1 MFTGIIEKVGRLVE
15 WDKSSGGASLRI
27 SHDPWDVPPVKGD
40 SIAVQGVCLTVT
52 SCDRKEF
59 ACDVLDETLARSN
72 LKSKSSGAHLNLERA
87 LRAGDRLGG
96 HIISG
101 HVDGTG
107 RAISVTAAGRDQ
119 VLRIECGA
127 DLMTGIIEKG
137 SVACDGASLTVSAVG
152 PSWFDVNIIPFTW
165 QQTSLSHLRPD
176 DTVNIETDILGKYV
190 RHNLKGLESES
201 ARNITMEDLQRAGF
215 V

>member
-27 SHDPWDVPPVKGD
+27 SHDPWDVPPAKGE

-52 SCDRKEF
+52 SCRQNDF
-59 ACDVLDETLARSN
+59 VCDVLDETLAKSN
-72 LKSKSSGAHLNLERA
+72 LNSKASGAHLNLERA
-87 LRAGDRLGG
+87 LRASDRFGG

-107 RAISVTAAGRDQ
+107 RVISATPAGRDH
-119 VLRIECGA
+119 VLKIECN
-127 DLMTGIIEKG
+127 DELMAGIIENG
-137 SVACDGASLTVSAVG
+137 SVACDGVSLTVSSTG
-152 PSWFDVNIIPFTW
+152 SSWFEMTIIPFTW
-165 QQTSLSHLRPD
+165 QQTSIAYLRPD
-176 DTVNIETDILGKYV
+176 DTANIETDVLGKYV
-190 RHNLKGLESES
+190 RRYLKEPTAAPERRL
-201 ARNITMEDLQRAGF
+201 TMENLLRAGF